1 MAEAENTAVPAEVRE
16 AILAR
21 LPFDPTSAHM
31 EVAHVL

>member
-1 MAEAENTAVPAEVRE
+1 MAETESTAVPEEVRE

-31 EVAHVL
+31 EVANVL